1 MLSKNLRMKSSS
13 WILLAFAAA
22 GAESAFAADIGA
34 RPIGPPPPAVPPS
47 LPAWTGFYIGLNAGG
62 QWFDNNNMNIVSTG
76 TFNPPGL
83 NPSIMNV
90 GATGATTS
98 LSGSNNGGFIG
109 GGQIGY
115 NWRFASGVA
124 GIEADFQGVSGG
136 PGFTGTTSVLANNG
150 IPVVTNLDASKR
162 LDWLS
167 TVRGRL
173 GWLATPTLLVY
184 GTGGFA
190 FGDVKSDI
198 DITQSNAG
206 VSATFGETAA
216 NFSDTRSGWAA
227 GAGFEWLFFRN
238 WSMKVEW
245 LHYDLGDVSFIAPQL
260 NAAITGSGTA
270 LPIGTVRYGITPVVS
285 TRFDGDI
292 ARVGVNYHF

>member
-1 MLSKNLRMKSSS
+1 MNQG
-13 WILLAFAAA
+13 AA
-22 GAESAFAADIGA
+22 GA
-34 RPIGPPPPAVPPS
+34 
-47 LPAWTGFYIGLNAGG
+47 
-62 QWFDNNNMNIVSTG
+62 
-76 TFNPPGL
+76 
-83 NPSIMNV
+83 
-90 GATGATTS
+90 TTN
-98 LSGSNNGGFIG
+98 LSGTNKGGFIG

-115 NWRFASGVA
+115 NWRFGWGVA
-124 GIEADFQGVSGG
+124 GIEADFQGVSGTTS
-136 PGFTGTTSVLANNG
+136 FTGTTSVLALNG

-190 FGDVKSDI
+190 FGNVKSDI

-206 VSATFGETAA
+206 TSATFGETAA

-227 GAGFEWLFFRN
+227 GAGFEWLFLPN

-260 NAAITGSGTA
+260 SAAITASGA
-270 LPIGTVRYGITPVVS
+270 SLPVGTVRYGITPEVS
-285 TRFDGDI
+285 TRFGGDI
-292 ARVGVNYHF
+292 ARFGVNYHFSTY